1 MVENVT
7 ENAKAIYLFFRNK
20 GWTAQAISGLLGN
33 MQGESGIIADKDELG
48 GGGGY
53 GLVQWTPKSNL
64 VNWANSNG
72 LNYRTVETQCKR
84 IQWELENGKQFYA
97 TTAYPLNFRQFT
109 QSTQSPTYLA
119 SVFIHNYERPANPN
133 QPQRGIWAEEWF
145 NLLSDTTEKPL
156 DPKRNFGVKI
166 SYFLEN
172 EVLEKLTEFRSAFPQ
187 YSACLEYAENQKYS
201 IVIQPFT
208 YLEVNAKKME
218 IQGKFPHW
226 TMAVAE
232 LVDFSTRKALLIAPF
247 KGVEVGEAFLKT
259 KKRFGFSMTINPS
272 PYGDAGRVDYS
283 KELNKNSIVVSPF
296 SSGEALDKL
305 NEFKKAFPSYAANTF
320 LEQRLENAEQYHLVI
335 QPFAP
340 VEVKDALNEI
350 NGRFPSWMKNIQA
363 FHNVGDPKAILISP
377 FTGSEVT
384 EKYLLVKKEFGY
396 SMEIVDV

>member
-1 MVENVT
+1 MANENKKLST
-7 ENAKAIYLFFRNK
+7 EGRSLIEQWEGLHLTSYQDI
-20 GWTAQAISGLLGN
+20 GGIWTI
-33 MQGESGIIADKDELG
+33 
-48 GGGGY
+48 GY
-53 GLVQWTPKSNL
+53 GHTGGVKPNTTITREEANRILDEDVKIHAKGITNFITVELSQHQYDALVSFHFNL
-64 VNWANSNG
+64 GVNILEG
-72 LNYRTVETQCKR
+72 TTLLNYLNSR
-84 IQWELENGKQFYA
+84 QWQAAANEMMAYINVNG
-97 TTAYPLNFRQFT
+97 
-109 QSTQSPTYLA
+109 SPVQGLINRRRSEVA
-119 SVFIHNYERPANPN
+119 LF
-133 QPQRGIWAEEWF
+133 
-145 NLLSDTTEKPL
+145 LSDDPIKPL

-187 YSACLEYAENQKYS
+187 YSACLEYAGNQKYS

-247 KGVEVGEAFLKT
+247 KGVEVGEAFLKI

-340 VEVKDALNEI
+340 VEVKDAFNEI
-350 NGRFPSWMKNIQA
+350 NGRFPSWIKNIQA